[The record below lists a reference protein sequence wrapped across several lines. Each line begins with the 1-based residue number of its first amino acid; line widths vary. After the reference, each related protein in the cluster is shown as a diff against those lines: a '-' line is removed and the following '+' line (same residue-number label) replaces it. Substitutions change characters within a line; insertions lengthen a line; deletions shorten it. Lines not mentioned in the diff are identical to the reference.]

1 MSKSRILLVD
11 DDDGLRTALRRAL
24 EREGHEVVE
33 ASNGR
38 HALDRLKE
46 TTVNLVITDIIMP
59 ESEGI
64 ELALILHKTQPE
76 LPVIAI
82 SGGGN
87 WTAEFHL
94 SIAKKAGALH
104 AFEKPFAV
112 EALLKRVDE
121 LLQKPGRTD

>member
-1 MSKSRILLVD
+1 MSIARILLVD

-24 EREGHEVVE
+24 EREGYAVVE
-33 ASNGR
+33 AGNGK

-46 TTVNLVITDIIMP
+46 TSVDLVITDIIMP

-64 ELALILHKTQPE
+64 ELALTLHRTQPQ

-87 WTAEFHL
+87 WTPEFHL
-94 SIAKKAGALH
+94 SIARQAGALH
-104 AFEKPFAV
+104 AFEKPFVV
-112 EALLKRVDE
+112 EELLQRVGE
-121 LLQKPGRTD
+121 LLQKPGQLD